1 MKKNNPFDS
10 LPFADRPLG
19 QFSRD
24 PSRPV
29 TGISMPG
36 ISMPGSPLS
45 AAELSALAD
54 GRHAPLCEVGT
65 WIPSSSPSP
74 SPDEDGASVPVRR
87 EHSRRVRTA
96 DFLTYPYPLRVECA
110 PGYSITGFTSS
121 GAPLRESETRPGLL
135 VPANTPFVLVIA
147 ADEEPKGR
155 LTPEDAARYA
165 AAIRIPT
172 RTAADVASV
181 AESLGIV
188 SESVLTAVSAVA
200 EAEEMLADRMTGLI
214 EGSFSPI
221 LVPGRWNE
229 AESAPKAED
238 DPRAC
243 RTLDCLSFRY
253 DAAVECG
260 EGFRVTAHRED
271 GSFFGG
277 WGFGGAFRIPAETR
291 LCLTVER
298 IGSDLPLD
306 PADAARAVKILTM
319 PAMEIARI
327 DARVR
332 ALEALVRRLNAANTR
347 NAG

>member
-1 MKKNNPFDS
+1 MKKSNPFDS

-29 TGISMPG
+29 T
-36 ISMPGSPLS
+36 GSPLS

-65 WIPSSSPSP
+65 WIPSPSPSP
-74 SPDEDGASVPVRR
+74 SPDEDGAPLPIRR

-110 PGYSITGFTSS
+110 PGYSISGFTSS

-229 AESAPKAED
+229 AEDAPKAED

-243 RTLDCLSFRY
+243 RTL
-253 DAAVECG
+253 V
-260 EGFRVTAHRED
+260 
-271 GSFFGG
+271 
-277 WGFGGAFRIPAETR
+277 
-291 LCLTVER
+291 
-298 IGSDLPLD
+298 
-306 PADAARAVKILTM
+306 
-319 PAMEIARI
+319 
-327 DARVR
+327 VR
-332 ALEALVRRLNAANTR
+332 KK
-347 NAG
+347 

>member
-1 MKKNNPFDS
+1 MKKSNPFDS

-29 TGISMPG
+29 T
-36 ISMPGSPLS
+36 GSPLS

-65 WIPSSSPSP
+65 WIPSPSPSP
-74 SPDEDGASVPVRR
+74 SPDEDGAPVPVRR

-135 VPANTPFVLVIA
+135 VP

-221 LVPGRWNE
+221 LVPGRWKE
-229 AESAPKAED
+229 AESAPEAEE

-253 DAAVECG
+253 DAAVECA

-291 LCLTVER
+291 LCLSVER

-306 PADAARAVKILTM
+306 PADAARAVKILTF